1 MIRQYYF
8 GEGMDN
14 ISELNP
20 PLLFVIIHEDWQKM
34 LYYIDEF
41 KVYTSLKIQTLR
53 HQP

>member
-20 PLLFVIIHEDWQKM
+20 PLLFVIIHED
-34 LYYIDEF
+34 
-41 KVYTSLKIQTLR
+41 
-53 HQP
+53 